1 MAAAVLPYAVK
12 RLGSRALQRPQRN
25 YTAAADNIPGDQ
37 TVWPTSSSRSSACHG
52 AQISS
57 TKIFHSIASP
67 YLDEF
72 VVTFINNLIL
82 VDIMLLTPFLNIY
95 GF

>member
-1 MAAAVLPYAVK
+1 VRSSGHSGTTRRPLIISQALELCGLLL
-12 RLGSRALQRPQRN
+12 RLGLLLAMALR
-25 YTAAADNIPGDQ
+25 TAAP
-37 TVWPTSSSRSSACHG
+37 RS
-52 AQISS
+52 
-57 TKIFHSIASP
+57 KVFHSIASP

-82 VDIMLLTPFLNIY
+82 VAIMLLTPFLNIY